1 MSTVRTIKTPD
12 RVPVIYGVS
21 SVDLSTPVPV
31 AVDPT
36 TNRLLTSAAGGSAV
50 TSVSVVS
57 ANGLAGT
64 VATATT
70 TPAITLETTITGI
83 LKGNGTAISAATAD
97 TDYSTPAGTETFTN
111 KTYDTAG
118 AGNVLKINGTQV
130 SAVTGSGAVV
140 LAGSPT
146 LTGTVTVP
154 TPVNGTD
161 ASTKAYVDATV
172 QGLSI
177 KQSVQAATAA
187 ALPANTYNNGSSG
200 VGATLTGVS
209 TGTLTV
215 DGYTVALNDRI
226 LVKNETTAANN
237 GIYLCTVAGAT
248 GVAYVLTRATDSN
261 TSADIVGGFTFS
273 EQGTVN
279 GSGGFVNTNTGTITI
294 GTTSITYT
302 QFSGAGE
309 IVAGNGL
316 SKSGNTL
323 SIDTAI
329 TVDETTAQTLTNKT
343 LTTPVISSISNTGT
357 LTLPTSTDTLVGRAT
372 TDTLTNKT
380 LTSPI
385 IGTISNT
392 GTLTLP
398 TSTDTLVGRAT
409 TDTLTNKRNEPR
421 VSSTTSTSTLTP
433 DKSSYDVYYLTAQ
446 AAALTIANPTGT
458 PVTGE
463 VLMIYVTDNGTSQTL
478 SFGTEYKAFGQALP
492 TATTVS
498 KTLQIGLQ
506 FDGTNWST
514 LTATQQ

>member
-1 MSTVRTIKTPD
+1 MASSNAPRDNNFVPAALFQIDGSSPPEVMPGQIDQTTG
-12 RVPVIYGVS
+12 RVLTELAGAIQDSIGTTKGDMIVFTGA
-21 SVDLSTPVPV
+21 STPVRLPV
-31 AVDPT
+31 GSDTYV
-36 TNRLLTSAAGGSAV
+36 LTADSTQTDGVKWAASGSGTV

-70 TPAITLETTITGI
+70 TPAITLSTSVTGV
-83 LKGNGTAISAATAD
+83 LKGNGTAISAAIAD
-97 TDYSTPAGTETFTN
+97 TDYSTPAGTETLTN

-130 SAVTGSGAVV
+130 SAVTGTGSVV
-140 LAGSPT
+140 LATSPT
-146 LTGTVTVP
+146 LVTPTLGVASATSVNKLTITTPATGSTLTIADGK
-154 TPVNGTD
+154 TLTIDNSLELAGTD
-161 ASTKAYVDATV
+161 STKMTFPSATDTV
-172 QGLSI
+172 VGE
-177 KQSVQAATAA
+177 AAT
-187 ALPANTYNNGSSG
+187 
-200 VGATLTGVS
+200 
-209 TGTLTV
+209 
-215 DGYTVALNDRI
+215 
-226 LVKNETTAANN
+226 
-237 GIYLCTVAGAT
+237 
-248 GVAYVLTRATDSN
+248 
-261 TSADIVGGFTFS
+261 
-273 EQGTVN
+273 
-279 GSGGFVNTNTGTITI
+279 
-294 GTTSITYT
+294 
-302 QFSGAGE
+302 
-309 IVAGNGL
+309 
-316 SKSGNTL
+316 
-323 SIDTAI
+323 
-329 TVDETTAQTLTNKT
+329 QTLTNKT

-372 TDTLTNKT
+372 TDTLTNK
-380 LTSPI
+380 
-385 IGTISNT
+385 
-392 GTLTLP
+392 
-398 TSTDTLVGRAT
+398 
-409 TDTLTNKRNEPR
+409 RNQPR